1 MKPFMA
7 YTSMHQYGSRAVL
20 SLDHWVASLGG
31 DTTHVVIVTSH
42 HDVALHSP
50 FGTPA
55 VCMCVCVCVCVGECG
70 EIY

>member
-1 MKPFMA
+1 MA
-7 YTSMHQYGSRAVL
+7 YTSMHQYGSRAVS
-20 SLDHWVASLGG
+20 SLDHWVASCSG

-55 VCMCVCVCVCVGECG
+55 VCMCVCVCVCVSVDT
-70 EIY
+70 YY